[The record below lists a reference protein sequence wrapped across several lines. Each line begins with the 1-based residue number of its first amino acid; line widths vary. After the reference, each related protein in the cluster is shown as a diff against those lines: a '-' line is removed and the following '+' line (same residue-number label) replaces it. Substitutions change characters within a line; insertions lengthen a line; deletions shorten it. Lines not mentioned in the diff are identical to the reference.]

1 MKQQRHLGI
10 VTATR
15 EVTQARALITDLY
28 RLVDVLNVDIDFRE
42 REAGV
47 TDLSRPEYPAVA
59 RMMRA
64 RRDNLLETISALR
77 QRAGRSDV
85 GI

>member
-15 EVTQARALITDLY
+15 EATQARALIADID
-28 RLVDVLNVDIDFRE
+28 RLIEVLNADIAFRE
-42 REAGV
+42 QEAGV
-47 TDLSRPEYPAVA
+47 TDLARPDYPVLA

-64 RRDNLLETISALR
+64 RRENLLETISALR
-77 QRAGRSDV
+77 QRARRSDMA
-85 GI
+85 